1 MGWTLWSRRPLCKD
15 ESQCQGL
22 RSGALLT
29 VPALLPVIA
38 PATYPVT
45 ADSVALLAKPLQ
57 ALRSPA
63 RLATLRSTL
72 NLCIPQA
79 CTDGDALFQDKSALL
94 LRGNS

>member
-63 RLATLRSTL
+63 RLDTLRSTL

-79 CTDGDALFQDKSALL
+79 FTDGDALYQDKSALL

>member
-1 MGWTLWSRRPLCKD
+1 MWSRRPLCKD
-15 ESQCQGL
+15 VGQCQGL
-22 RSGALLT
+22 RSG
-29 VPALLPVIA
+29 VPFTSPTLLPVIA
-38 PATYPVT
+38 PATHPVT

-79 CTDGDALFQDKSALL
+79 CTDGDALDQDKSVLL